1 MDLLDHAIQNGLD
14 ASDFAS
20 KRETPIS
27 RRIQSLRVINSLR
40 ERARRCHSVKQRF
53 TWLQHVK
60 QNVRGMG
67 VVQFIVLI
75 LGWRLPQET
84 KFLFCWTLPY
94 LRIKLVLA
102 SHRGPERTDRPAV
115 AEVDWKYLGLF
126 RGRDDRR
133 FAKDHV
139 FMSGDWEECGNK
151 FHRIVRSEI
160 GP

>member
-60 QNVRGMG
+60 QNVRGIG

-75 LGWRLPQET
+75 PVRMAIAAGN
-84 KFLFCWTLPY
+84 
-94 LRIKLVLA
+94 
-102 SHRGPERTDRPAV
+102 
-115 AEVDWKYLGLF
+115 EVFILLNI
-126 RGRDDRR
+126 
-133 FAKDHV
+133 AITPH
-139 FMSGDWEECGNK
+139 
-151 FHRIVRSEI
+151 
-160 GP
+160 